1 MENDILRGLRAARD
15 EREAIAAAQQA
26 DRLDAEDKALL
37 ERIREAVRK
46 DERGS
51 VWQWFCATLAALEIV
66 GAVLLLTLGGSGH
79 VPAPRPPAPYVLV
92 PCPGQP
98 TVSAQAPACRSTR
111 HERPSTGNADPL
123 APVPHH
129 D

>member
-1 MENDILRGLRAARD
+1 MENEILRGLRAARD

-26 DRLDAEDKALL
+26 ARIAAEA
-37 ERIREAVRK
+37 ARK

-51 VWQWFCATLAALEIV
+51 VSQWLCAAVAALEIV
-66 GAVLLLTLGGSGH
+66 GAVLLLTLGGSGQ
-79 VPAPRPPAPYVLV
+79 VPAPQPSAPFVLV

-111 HERPSTGNADPL
+111 HQRPSTGNADPL